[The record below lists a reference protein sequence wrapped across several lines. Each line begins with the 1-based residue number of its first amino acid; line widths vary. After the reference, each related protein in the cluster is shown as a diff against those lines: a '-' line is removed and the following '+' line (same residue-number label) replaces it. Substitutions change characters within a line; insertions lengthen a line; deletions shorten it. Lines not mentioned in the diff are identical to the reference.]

1 MGLAGTCHREK
12 QTKYANGELNGIFY
26 MSRENNTQ
34 KKISYTGLGLAIGLI
49 LGGIVGLAVNNMIIF
64 VGGGLVLG
72 LGIGSA
78 LDNRRLED
86 DS

>member
-1 MGLAGTCHREK
+1 
-12 QTKYANGELNGIFY
+12 
-26 MSRENNTQ
+26 MSQENNTPR
-34 KKISYTGLGLAIGLI
+34 KFSYTALSLAIGLI
-49 LGGIVGLAVNNMIIF
+49 LGGIVGLVIDNMIIF

-72 LGIGSA
+72 LAIGSA